1 VLKLIAVIV
10 ILAVVVVLVLAS
22 RQPDRFR
29 VQRSASIAA
38 PPERIFPLINDFH
51 RWGAWSPYEH
61 KDPGMQR
68 TFSGAGSGRGSIYE
82 WAGNSNV
89 GSGRM
94 EITESSAPS
103 RVAIKLDFLK
113 PFEAHNTATFT
124 MEPAGGATNVT
135 WVMDGPTPFV
145 GKIMHV
151 FLNMDRMVGTD
162 FEAGLANL
170 KSAAEHE
177 PGKQHVMRT
186 TS

>member
-1 VLKLIAVIV
+1 VLEVIGMIIV
-10 ILAVVVVLVLAS
+10 LAVVVVLVLAA
-22 RQPDRFR
+22 RKPDHFR
-29 VQRSASIAA
+29 VQRSASIDA

-51 RWGAWSPYEH
+51 RWGAWSPYER
-61 KDPGMQR
+61 KDPDMKR

-94 EITESSAPS
+94 EIVESSVPS
-103 RVAIKLDFLK
+103 KVAIKLDFLK
-113 PFEAHNTATFT
+113 PFEGHNIATFT
-124 MEPAGGATNVT
+124 MEPAGGTTNVT

-170 KSAAEHE
+170 KTAAEHE
-177 PGKQHVMRT
+177 PAG
-186 TS
+186 SAS

>member
-1 VLKLIAVIV
+1 VLKNIAVIV
-10 ILAVVVVLVLAS
+10 VLAVVVMLVLAA
-22 RQPDRFR
+22 RKPDQFR
-29 VQRSASIAA
+29 VQRSASIDA
-38 PPERIFPLINDFH
+38 PPERIYAFINDFH

-61 KDPGMQR
+61 KDPDMKRSFG
-68 TFSGAGSGRGSIYE
+68 GAGSGRGSIYE

-94 EITESSAPS
+94 EIVESSEPS
-103 RVAIKLDFLK
+103 KITIQLDFLT
-113 PFEAHNTATFT
+113 PFEAHNIATFT

-145 GKIMHV
+145 GKIIHV

-170 KSAAEHE
+170 KTAAEHE
-177 PGKQHVMRT
+177 PAGS

>member
-1 VLKLIAVIV
+1 VLKIIAIIV
-10 ILAVVVVLVLAS
+10 VLAVVVVLVLAS
-22 RQPDRFR
+22 RKPDHFR

-61 KDPGMQR
+61 KDPDMKR
-68 TFSGAGSGRGSIYE
+68 TFSGPGSGRGSTYQ
-82 WAGNSNV
+82 WAGNSNI

-94 EITESSAPS
+94 EIVESSAPS
-103 RVAIKLDFLK
+103 RVAIQLDFLK
-113 PFEAHNTATFT
+113 PFEAHNIATFT
-124 MEPAGGATNVT
+124 MEPAGGTTNVT

-151 FLNMDRMVGTD
+151 FLDMDRMVGTD

-170 KSAAEHE
+170 KTAAEHE
-177 PGKQHVMRT
+177 PAR
-186 TS
+186 SAS

>member
-1 VLKLIAVIV
+1 MLKVIGMIV
-10 ILAVVVVLVLAS
+10 VLAVVVVLVLAA
-22 RQPDRFR
+22 RKPDHFR
-29 VQRSASIAA
+29 VQRSASIDAS
-38 PPERIFPLINDFH
+38 PERIFPLINDFH

-61 KDPGMQR
+61 KDPDMKR

-94 EITESSAPS
+94 EIVESSVPS
-103 RVAIKLDFLK
+103 KVAIKLDFLK
-113 PFEAHNTATFT
+113 PFEGHNIATFT
-124 MEPAGGATNVT
+124 MESAGGTTNVT

-151 FLNMDRMVGTD
+151 FINMDRMVGTD

-177 PGKQHVMRT
+177 PAG
-186 TS
+186 SPS

>member
-1 VLKLIAVIV
+1 VLKIIAIIV
-10 ILAVVVVLVLAS
+10 VLAVVVVLVLAS
-22 RQPDRFR
+22 RKPDHFR

-61 KDPGMQR
+61 KDPDMKR
-68 TFSGAGSGRGSIYE
+68 TFSGPGSGRGSTYE
-82 WAGNSNV
+82 WTGNSNI

-94 EITESSAPS
+94 EIVESSAPS
-103 RVAIKLDFLK
+103 RVAIQLDFLK
-113 PFEAHNTATFT
+113 PFDAHNMATFT
-124 MEPAGGATNVT
+124 MEPAGRGTNVT
-135 WVMDGPTPFV
+135 WAMDGPTPFV

-151 FLNMDRMVGTD
+151 FFNMDRMVGTD

-170 KSAAEHE
+170 KTAAEHE
-177 PGKQHVMRT
+177 PAGS

>member
-1 VLKLIAVIV
+1 VLKIIASLVV
-10 ILAVVVVLVLAS
+10 LAVVVVLVLAA
-22 RQPDRFR
+22 RKPDHFR

-51 RWGAWSPYEH
+51 RWGRWSPYEH
-61 KDPGMQR
+61 KDPDMKR
-68 TFSGAGSGRGSIYE
+68 TFSGAVSGRGSIYE

-94 EITESSAPS
+94 EIVESSAPS
-103 RVAIKLDFLK
+103 RIAIQLDFLK
-113 PFEAHNTATFT
+113 PFEGHNIATFT
-124 MEPAGGATNVT
+124 MEPAGGTTNVT
-135 WVMDGPTPFV
+135 WVMDGPTPLI

-170 KSAAEHE
+170 KTVAEHE
-177 PGKQHVMRT
+177 PAR
-186 TS
+186 SAS

>member
-1 VLKLIAVIV
+1 VLKVIGMIV
-10 ILAVVVVLVLAS
+10 VLAVVVVLILAA
-22 RQPDRFR
+22 RKPDHFR
-29 VQRSASIAA
+29 VQRSASIDA

-61 KDPGMQR
+61 KDPDMKR
-68 TFSGAGSGRGSIYE
+68 TFSGAGSGRGSVYE

-94 EITESSAPS
+94 EIVESSVPS
-103 RVAIKLDFLK
+103 KVAIKLDFLK

-151 FLNMDRMVGTD
+151 FINMDRMVGTD

-170 KSAAEHE
+170 KTAAEHE
-177 PGKQHVMRT
+177 PVG
-186 TS
+186 SAS

>member
-1 VLKLIAVIV
+1 MIV
-10 ILAVVVVLVLAS
+10 VLAVVVVLVLAA
-22 RQPDRFR
+22 RKPDHFR
-29 VQRSASIAA
+29 VQRSASIDA

-61 KDPGMQR
+61 KDPDMKR

-94 EITESSAPS
+94 EIVESSVPS
-103 RVAIKLDFLK
+103 KVEIKMDFLK
-113 PFEAHNTATFT
+113 PFECHNNATFT
-124 MEPAGGATNVT
+124 MEPAGGATHVT
-135 WVMDGPTPFV
+135 WAMNGPTPFV

-170 KSAAEHE
+170 KTAAERE
-177 PGKQHVMRT
+177 PAG
-186 TS
+186 SAS

>member
-1 VLKLIAVIV
+1 VLKNIAVIV
-10 ILAVVVVLVLAS
+10 VLAVVVVLVLAA
-22 RQPDRFR
+22 RKPDQFR
-29 VQRSASIAA
+29 VQRSASIDA
-38 PPERIFPLINDFH
+38 PPERIYAFINDFH

-61 KDPGMQR
+61 KDPDMKRSFG
-68 TFSGAGSGRGSIYE
+68 GAGSGRGSIYE

-94 EITESSAPS
+94 EIVESSEPS
-103 RVAIKLDFLK
+103 KITIQLDFLT
-113 PFEAHNTATFT
+113 PFEAHNIATFT

-135 WVMDGPTPFV
+135 WAMDGSTPFV

-170 KSAAEHE
+170 KTAVEREPARSA
-177 PGKQHVMRT
+177 
-186 TS
+186 S

>member
-1 VLKLIAVIV
+1 VLRIIAVIV
-10 ILAVVVVLVLAS
+10 ALAVVVVLVLAA
-22 RQPDRFR
+22 RKPDHFR
-29 VQRSASIAA
+29 VQRSASIDA

-61 KDPGMQR
+61 TDPDMQR
-68 TFSGAGSGRGSIYE
+68 TFGGAGSGRGSIYE
-82 WAGNSNV
+82 WTGNSNV

-94 EITESSAPS
+94 EIVESSAPS
-103 RVAIKLDFLK
+103 KVTIQLDFLK
-113 PFEAHNTATFT
+113 PFEAHNIATFT

-135 WVMDGPTPFV
+135 WVMDGHTPFV

-170 KSAAEHE
+170 KTAAEHE
-177 PGKQHVMRT
+177 PARS

>member
-1 VLKLIAVIV
+1 VLKVIGMIIV
-10 ILAVVVVLVLAS
+10 LAVVVVLVLAA
-22 RQPDRFR
+22 RKPDHFR
-29 VQRSASIAA
+29 VQRSASIDA

-51 RWGAWSPYEH
+51 RWGEWSPYEH
-61 KDPGMQR
+61 KDPDMKR

-94 EITESSAPS
+94 EIVESSVPS
-103 RVAIKLDFLK
+103 KVAIKLDFLK
-113 PFEAHNTATFT
+113 PFEGHNIATFT

-151 FLNMDRMVGTD
+151 FINMDRMVGTD

-170 KSAAEHE
+170 KTAAEHE
-177 PGKQHVMRT
+177 PAG
-186 TS
+186 SAS